1 MTDKKDF
8 RMVEST
14 DKEGNV
20 VKVKIKNPTAQDYR
34 DSQIVYNKAFRTAL
48 DSGALLRQKLS
59 DYMEEQGIWDEAKQ
73 KKNDEFVEEINQM
86 EEALKAG
93 GIKLSDAKQLAL
105 DLRQKRLDFRVFL
118 SEKNSQDANSV
129 EGQADNARFAE
140 LARLCTLNP
149 TNGVPYFASQ
159 EDYDAQAD
167 QPWVVEAAQELAE
180 MLYGLDPDYDKG
192 LEENKFLREFKFVN
206 EDLRFTNKAGHLTD
220 SDGRLVDDEG
230 RFVAYRTPEAE
241 AEQDVEQRYFVDRS
255 GEEVVKVTNKD
266 GEEEWIKL
274 SLKERKPFL
283 DDEGNPIISE
293 AVPEKSEDIRAEKP
307 KRTRAKKTEKDVES
321 T

>member
-1 MTDKKDF
+1 M
-8 RMVEST
+8 
-14 DKEGNV
+14 
-20 VKVKIKNPTAQDYR
+20 P
-34 DSQIVYNKAFRTAL
+34 
-48 DSGALLRQKLS
+48 LLLS
-59 DYMEEQGIWDEAKQ
+59 DVSLPCQECFYSNFVWHHPKARHVKQRQPKSRKHAPLATKPHADHTYPNTPHHPDETMAIYGR
-73 KKNDEFVEEINQM
+73 N
-86 EEALKAG
+86 
-93 GIKLSDAKQLAL
+93 LAY
-105 DLRQKRLDFRVFL
+105 
-118 SEKNSQDANSV
+118 
-129 EGQADNARFAE
+129 
-140 LARLCTLNP
+140 LA
-149 TNGVPYFASQ
+149 GVPVLTSPYLGVRSEFDGS
-159 EDYDAQAD
+159 DL
-167 QPWVVEAAQELAE
+167 VVNL
-180 MLYGLDPDYDKG
+180 PS
-192 LEENKFLREFKFVN
+192 VN